1 MYLASVATLES
12 RRNEGWPHTQP
23 YPVPKPAHAQ
33 TRAHTLVAEEEE
45 EEEEEQEALRE
56 ERECAQLLCTI
67 SSFLGAPKKNGYG
80 VAGFQPLFPGLFS
93 QTGRLL

>member
-1 MYLASVATLES
+1 MKGDPIHSLIQSPSLPTH
-12 RRNEGWPHTQP
+12 RRARTH
-23 YPVPKPAHAQ
+23 
-33 TRAHTLVAEEEE
+33 AEEEE
-45 EEEEEQEALRE
+45 EEEDEEALRE

-67 SSFLGAPKKNGYG
+67 SSFLGATNKNGYG

>member
-1 MYLASVATLES
+1 MKGDPMHSLIQSPSLPTH
-12 RRNEGWPHTQP
+12 RRARTQ
-23 YPVPKPAHAQ
+23 
-33 TRAHTLVAEEEE
+33 EEEE
-45 EEEEEQEALRE
+45 EEALRE

-67 SSFLGAPKKNGYG
+67 SSFLGATKKNGYG